1 MNFLSFS
8 PKSSQDWRS
17 YAVDLLFSVQSRK
30 HLFDL
35 VLSHY
40 LDLSSSDLD
49 SFLVNVRKGRFFLSE
64 PFLNL
69 MSQGGFVFSHKSKF
83 AGDSYYL
90 RSIFTDSVG
99 DDVLFFSNKWL
110 DFYHERAVRWL
121 TRISLLE
128 GLKFVRVPSS
138 SRYDGHDLEFQNVN
152 VEFESGLKKTYVD
165 LENRIILSRLPVL
178 VVVPNMAVRFRYSNH
193 FKVWTVDV
201 VTLAQYRCY
210 LKLKCP

>member
-8 PKSSQDWRS
+8 PKSSQDWRA

-35 VLSHY
+35 VLGYY
-40 LDLSSSDLD
+40 LGLSSSDLD
-49 SFLVNVRKGRFFLSE
+49 SFLVGVREGLFFLSE
-64 PFLNL
+64 PFLNR
-69 MSQGGFVFSHKSKF
+69 MGQGGFVLSHKSKF

-90 RSIFTDSVG
+90 RSVFTDSVG

-121 TRISLLE
+121 ARISLLE

-138 SRYDGHDLEFQNVN
+138 SRYDGYDLELEGLN
-152 VEFESGLKKTYVD
+152 VEFESGLKRTYVD

-178 VVVPNMAVRFRYSNH
+178 VVVPNEAVRLRYSNH
-193 FKVWTVDV
+193 FKVWAVDV

-210 LKLKCP
+210 LKLN